1 MVGNNE
7 LDPYWISDSS
17 TSASLLISVNSS
29 LFIDWFNEFELVS
42 TWNPIQNSLMIN
54 LINRNNFNEEIDINW
69 MKENAVELWNRREE
83 DEWDVDTFLVIEWH

>member
-1 MVGNNE
+1 
-7 LDPYWISDSS
+7 
-17 TSASLLISVNSS
+17 
-29 LFIDWFNEFELVS
+29 
-42 TWNPIQNSLMIN
+42 MIN